1 MHLKINRVGIFLII
15 ALASMFVCG
24 CNNNSKTSNNYN
36 KAQKEWKRE
45 KLDDKLVADFKAD
58 NIPRKNY
65 NSYEVEYT
73 SVPVKKIKDIFSYS
87 HFFGFGPR
95 HSVGKNSF
103 KLISIEEIKRKPNLN
118 NKLLLSQSVFD
129 ECINLSES
137 NYQIISKQYHPSKT
151 YINKTTHKMNLFNEG
166 SYLKLTQDKEWI
178 GKILSFNI
186 DKKPLY
192 YYGIGYII

>member
-1 MHLKINRVGIFLII
+1 MKIKKEMTKPLSILLLII
-15 ALASMFVCG
+15 TLFSFPSYAEEPATQQE
-24 CNNNSKTSNNYN
+24 TSISQDKDIEDMDIGELLEEIKNLD
-36 KAQKEWKRE
+36 KE
-45 KLDDKLVADFKAD
+45 D
-58 NIPRKNY
+58 I
-65 NSYEVEYT
+65 
-73 SVPVKKIKDIFSYS
+73 KKIKDIFSYS

-151 YINKTTHKMNLFNEG
+151 
-166 SYLKLTQDKEWI
+166 
-178 GKILSFNI
+178 
-186 DKKPLY
+186 
-192 YYGIGYII
+192 